1 MSLYAQIILP
11 VPLDRSFSYEV
22 PESMAADLAVGSR
35 VLVPF
40 GPKLY
45 YTGIVESFTP
55 HAPQGE
61 YRIKPITALIDRKPV
76 IRHPQLN
83 FWRWIADYYLSAIG
97 DVFKC
102 ALPSGLK
109 VESETNV
116 EINPDIKD
124 EPDAM
129 AEVISTLDDDSVRLL
144 TLLNERGRM
153 SSKELARTAGL
164 DCPERLVSRLLDS
177 GAVVVSEKLV
187 ERFRRKRISYVRLAA
202 DLNVT
207 PDKTNGMFAA
217 VKGAKKQEQTLLTLI
232 SLSERGR
239 KEVSL
244 KDLTERADVGRPI
257 VKALA
262 DKGLVEIFDREVS
275 RFAPVNSTPGE
286 LPVLSDPQSTALD
299 RIHKSFL
306 ERDVCL
312 LHGVTSSGKTEIY
325 IHLIDYVLRRGDQA
339 LYLVPEIALT
349 TQLTARLQKVFGDR
363 VVIYHSKFSDAE
375 RVEIWQRLLN
385 SSEPCVVVGARSAV
399 FLPFAKLGIV
409 IVDEEHESSYK
420 QYDPAPRYN
429 GRDAAIVLASM
440 HGAKTLLGSATPSVE
455 TYYKAVEGKFG
466 LVSLTE
472 RYESTPLPE
481 IEIADLKRERRAGR
495 VVGSFADTT
504 VEQASEEIAGG
515 SQVIFFH
522 NRRGYA
528 PMARC
533 KQCAFVPKCDHCDVS
548 LTYHRSPEALVCHYC
563 GAVYPVMRTCPQCH
577 EPAIEIVGFGTE
589 RIEDEVAT
597 RFPDRRI
604 LRMDLDTTRNKDSY
618 QRIIGDFSAHKA
630 DILVGTQMVTKGL
643 DFGDVSLVGVISAD
657 ALIHYP
663 DFRSAERAFN
673 MLEQVSGRAGRRDC
687 QGKVIIQTYQP
698 DNPVIDF
705 VSRHDYLGFYA
716 HELEER
722 RAFAYPPFSRVI
734 NIYIKHRNREDVE
747 RFALDYANRL
757 KALFGSRVN
766 GPREPHVQRVQSL
779 YIRSIM
785 LKIETAASMRR
796 VKEILRQLYIDTVS
810 SPTVRGFSIYYDV
823 DPV

>member
-76 IRHPQLN
+76 IQHPQLN

-129 AEVISTLDDDSVRLL
+129 AEVIATLDDDSVRLL

-177 GAVVVSEKLV
+177 GTVVVSEKLV
-187 ERFRRKRISYVRLAA
+187 ERFRRKRISYVRLTA
-202 DLNVT
+202 DLNIT
-207 PDKTNGMFAA
+207 PDKTTGMFAA

-239 KEVSL
+239 KEVTL

-325 IHLIDYVLRRGDQA
+325 INLIDYVLRQGRQA

-349 TQLTARLQKVFGDR
+349 TQLTRRLQRVFGR
-363 VVIYHSKFSDAE
+363 KVIIYHSRFSDSE
-375 RVEIWQRLLN
+375 RVELWRRMLDTR
-385 SSEPCVVVGARSAV
+385 EPVVVIGARSAL
-399 FLPFAKLGIV
+399 FMPFSSLGLV

-420 QYDPAPRYN
+420 QQDPAPRYN
-429 GRDAAIVLASM
+429 GRDAAMVLARM
-440 HGAKTLLGSATPSVE
+440 HGAKTLLGSATPAID
-455 TYYKAVEGKFG
+455 TYYKALAGRYG
-466 LVSLTE
+466 LVELKERFGGAQMPEVELIDMSLV
-472 RYESTPLPE
+472 RK
-481 IEIADLKRERRAGR
+481 KREVSGTFSRRLRQLIDVATGR
-495 VVGSFADTT
+495 GDQSIVFL
-504 VEQASEEIAGG
+504 
-515 SQVIFFH
+515 
-522 NRRGYA
+522 NRRGFA
-528 PMARC
+528 SMARC
-533 KQCAFVPKCDHCDVS
+533 RQCGYIPKCENCDVS
-548 LTYHRSPEALVCHYC
+548 LTYHRGIDKLVCHYC
-563 GAVYPVMRTCPQCH
+563 GTPYELPKICPACK
-577 EPAIEIVGFGTE
+577 EPDMEIIGYGTE
-589 RIEDEVAT
+589 RVEDEIAMF
-597 RFPDRRI
+597 FPDAAIARLDR
-604 LRMDLDTTRNKDSY
+604 DTTRNKESYETIIDS
-618 QRIIGDFSAHKA
+618 FSKGRSN
-630 DILVGTQMVTKGL
+630 ILVGTQMVTKGL
-643 DFGDVSLVGVISAD
+643 DFDLS
-657 ALIHYP
+657 LIH
-663 DFRSAERAFN
+663 
-673 MLEQVSGRAGRRDC
+673 
-687 QGKVIIQTYQP
+687 I
-698 DNPVIDF
+698 
-705 VSRHDYLGFYA
+705 
-716 HELEER
+716 
-722 RAFAYPPFSRVI
+722 
-734 NIYIKHRNREDVE
+734 
-747 RFALDYANRL
+747 
-757 KALFGSRVN
+757 
-766 GPREPHVQRVQSL
+766 
-779 YIRSIM
+779 
-785 LKIETAASMRR
+785 
-796 VKEILRQLYIDTVS
+796 
-810 SPTVRGFSIYYDV
+810 
-823 DPV
+823 